1 MFIKFSDK
9 TKKITVKTSKE
20 DADEDLENGENT
32 VYLDEEIGDQDA
44 EDRRIKVLKNYNN
57 SDLVKNND

>member
-20 DADEDLENGENT
+20 DAAETHNDEENT
-32 VYLDEEIGDQDA
+32 VYLDEELDDQESD
-44 EDRRIKVLKNYNN
+44 DRRIKVLKKYNSN
-57 SDLVKNND
+57 KLIKNND